1 MYWKFTIFLVVLEFN
16 FSCTCLLSVSKTLK
30 DYSIDFDLLRVS
42 LDFSTSNLS
51 YIIREILNHKRYIS
65 ATKNISQQLGSDNSC
80 WWWFKEIRGSETQP
94 SWYGYPISHDFC
106 PGFFGIWWLA
116 LDHDLVVLGLCHGM
130 RCKKLWTSRNG
141 EGGKF
146 HQFRDPGIFLA
157 TPNMWIQTKTVFFWD
172 ISDKKT
178 IYAPEKNSEDVML
191 SNLIFWNMFQFVDID
206 ARNSQQLFFFWGG
219 HPERRRSCSWFVGS
233 QFLGSI
239 LERYCFSWAVSCCTP
254 CNIIDFLA
262 VFCRI
267 FWKHHN

>member
-1 MYWKFTIFLVVLEFN
+1 MMVQGNPGIRDTTQLIW
-16 FSCTCLLSVSKTLK
+16 VSK
-30 DYSIDFDLLRVS
+30 YPMIFVRVS
-42 LDFSTSNLS
+42 SVFGGWPWIMTWSSWDCAMGCDAKSSGPRGMEKAN
-51 YIIREILNHKRYIS
+51 
-65 ATKNISQQLGSDNSC
+65 KN
-80 WWWFKEIRGSETQP
+80 
-94 SWYGYPISHDFC
+94 PIC
-106 PGFFGIWWLA
+106 R
-116 LDHDLVVLGLCHGM
+116 VLGP
-130 RCKKLWTSRNG
+130 S
-141 EGGKF
+141 
-146 HQFRDPGIFLA
+146 IFLA
-157 TPNMWIQTKTVFFWD
+157 TQTFGYKKLAFFGTFHT
-172 ISDKKT
+172 KKA